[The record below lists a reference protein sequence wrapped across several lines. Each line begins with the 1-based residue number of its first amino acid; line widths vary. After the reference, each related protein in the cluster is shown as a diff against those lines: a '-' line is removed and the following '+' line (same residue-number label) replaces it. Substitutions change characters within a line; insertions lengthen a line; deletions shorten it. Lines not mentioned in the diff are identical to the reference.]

1 MARPRKQID
10 QGVVERLAN
19 RQASDRMIAAVV
31 GCSARTL
38 KRRFGRHLPLW
49 RECGKT
55 KIINAQWDAMERG
68 NIVAAIFL
76 GKQYLGQ
83 ADKQEV
89 TATVIEAPAN
99 PLAAYTNDPNLL
111 DRALKLEEDF
121 TNAIST
127 DAPTLPFVS
136 GANRH
141 SGLGLSAP
149 PPAPPAGGNGT
160 PHKRDGE
167 PPGD

>member
-10 QGVVERLAN
+10 QAIVERLAN

-55 KIINAQWDAMERG
+55 LIINAQWEAMERG
-68 NIVAAIFL
+68 NVIAAIFL

-83 ADKQEV
+83 SEKVNAAVEIMPIPYDPIAVFASNPELREKALQQERDIADAQ
-89 TATVIEAPAN
+89 ARLALDARPAGF
-99 PLAAYTNDPNLL
+99 PRLAVP
-111 DRALKLEEDF
+111 K
-121 TNAIST
+121 
-127 DAPTLPFVS
+127 
-136 GANRH
+136 
-141 SGLGLSAP
+141 P
-149 PPAPPAGGNGT
+149 PPSSGAGGNGT
-160 PHKRDGE
+160 ADKSRPE
-167 PPGD
+167 